1 MKCGKQIELTK
12 GKQIETMKTPR
23 QRPVEKFNSRG
34 FTVVE
39 IMVVVAIIGMLAA
52 IAIPNFIVSLVL
64 FSLCCFML
72 ARWAVRTG
80 HISLLR

>member
-1 MKCGKQIELTK
+1 
-12 GKQIETMKTPR
+12 MKTPR

-72 ARWAVRTG
+72 AHWAVRTG
-80 HISLLR
+80 HITLLR